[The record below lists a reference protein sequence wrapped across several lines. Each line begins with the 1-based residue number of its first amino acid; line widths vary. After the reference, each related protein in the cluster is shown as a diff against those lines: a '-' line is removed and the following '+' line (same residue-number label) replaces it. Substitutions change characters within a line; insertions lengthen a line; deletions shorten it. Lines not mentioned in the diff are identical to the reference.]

1 MLCRAYR
8 LMEPAPEIMAGAL
21 HLQHVFATPQDLD
34 RLSSLLLGVQ
44 PSKIK
49 VNLRESMEASTYF
62 FAFKLNVVTRLSIIP
77 YTDGITYV
85 ITQARLLDLNILF
98 HLYGS
103 CTFGFYKVLK
113 HLYDKLILINI
124 VPGVEY

>member
-34 RLSSLLLGVQ
+34 RRSSLLLGVQ

-49 VNLRESMEASTYF
+49 VNLRESESMEASTYF
-62 FAFKLNVVTRLSIIP
+62 FVFKLNVVTRLSIIP

-113 HLYDKLILINI
+113 HLHDQLS
-124 VPGVEY
+124 